1 MPNASATGLT
11 AFKKRR
17 SFGGYMSSEDEERG
31 SISRRSLHLYLRG
44 PLMLFGCRERYAG
57 LATLGLSENEN
68 HKIEESS
75 DTYRWIHGLLI
86 GFATPSR
93 RGRNGARKECRSRRG
108 SPPVG
113 CSPCTAQVTNETMG
127 GCGPR
132 LFYWVG

>member
-1 MPNASATGLT
+1 
-11 AFKKRR
+11 
-17 SFGGYMSSEDEERG
+17 
-31 SISRRSLHLYLRG
+31 
-44 PLMLFGCRERYAG
+44 MLFGCRERYAG

-113 CSPCTAQVTNETMG
+113 CSPCTAQVTNVEHHEEVSCTG
-127 GCGPR
+127 R
-132 LFYWVG
+132 IALA